1 MPIVTVYTTQNCQ
14 QCRGTKRVLD
24 KAGVEYETIQADA
37 ADKVQLA
44 DAIRERA
51 AELGVSAT
59 MPYVTVYDIHNTLI
73 ADWFGFQPGK
83 ITDYA
88 LVRDAEDAA

>member
-14 QCRGTKRVLD
+14 QCRGTKRILD
-24 KAGVEYETIQADA
+24 KAGIDYNTIQADVPEA
-37 ADKVQLA
+37 RELA
-44 DAIRERA
+44 NAIRERA

-83 ITDYA
+83 ITDHA
-88 LVRDAEDAA
+88 LVRDEQDAA